1 MFDVVCIPKIYSPK
15 YAPRIFLPPFTFLR
29 HGGTYMEHCDIFVL
43 VGNAL
48 QQYKLLV
55 SLVLMQIGIN

>member
-15 YAPRIFLPPFTFLR
+15 YTLRIFLPPFTFLWL
-29 HGGTYMEHCDIFVL
+29 GGAYMEHCDIFVL

-48 QQYKLLV
+48 
-55 SLVLMQIGIN
+55 